1 MAAEFIRDW
10 QQPRPAVG
18 REGTGI
24 PATQSALSGWL
35 NAYRAENERNR
46 KQAKEENSDAA
57 FSATPLGNLINKSLD
72 AQEKQDKTITLAR
85 EARKQA
91 RGAVDEAMASLRLLP
106 FYLRDPLIRHLSFL
120 RKKQEADRQKGK
132 KSWQAERYARGTL
145 RKIFGRLDR
154 TDSRWLTPGYRS
166 IAGRERLDDLLYLPQ
181 LNKHQIQTLATMTA
195 AMFSSTFE
203 KLCDGFGATDGELTM
218 DVTLKAYQMLA
229 RMALHL
235 HAMPP
240 HYDALTT
247 DKDRRNEPDTELL
260 PGAILRLTCAEWWK
274 RKLWLLRCEWREEQ
288 LRAACLV
295 SRKTSPYLSQDAL
308 SEFRAQ
314 REKTRDFL
322 KSFMLENEDGF
333 TIDLETV
340 YYAGVSN
347 PVHRKAEMM
356 ATMKGLELLAEAR
369 GDKAVFLTVTCP
381 SKYHATTEN
390 GHPNPKWNGATMR
403 DSSDYLVNTF
413 FAAVR
418 KKLNRDG
425 LRWYG
430 IRTVE
435 PHHDGTVHWHMMV
448 FAHPEEIDSIVAI
461 TRDIAIQEDRHE
473 LGDDITPR
481 FKAEYVDGSKG
492 TPTSYIATYIGKN
505 LDSRAVDGIDP
516 KTGKPRVDH
525 ETGKSMAESV
535 ERAIG
540 WARLHRVRQFQ
551 FFGIPSRQVWRELR
565 RLASQMARNPEGP
578 QQLKD
583 DAMDAVLAAADAGC
597 FATYIEKQ
605 GGVLVPRKDYLIRTA
620 YDLADELNDYGEQ
633 SVQIYGIW
641 SPLIGESSRVCT
653 HPDNWKLVRRK
664 PEAEDSARENG
675 FDLQGAPAA
684 PWTRGNNCP
693 RVQETD
699 NNGTEQP
706 EERPAPWPQLPDG
719 VDVDEWM
726 RSLKRHERRALMRSL
741 RDKQAKNSS
750 DEMQNW
756 TQSRKQP
763 QPLPDNHELLA
774 KEWRESA
781 ESLGLH
787 IGEQQMQHLLRGGS
801 LYVDGSIIAPQ
812 GFEIVR
818 KPDTRPDSRIT
829 QLWQRLS
836 RNHGVSSTEI
846 RHNPVASYLAQL
858 GESDPEA
865 AARLASTLQQD
876 QNTMK
881 TPVTVLSDMLRAIR
895 DAEHAQRI
903 SETTE
908 RARRKAD
915 LLRGG
920 LTSGNKKQTE
930 TGFTNPVNEQKTRHK
945 T

>member
-1 MAAEFIRDW
+1 MTTEYIRDW
-10 QQPRPAVG
+10 QQPRHAVG

-24 PATQSALSGWL
+24 PAPESALSSWL
-35 NAYRAENERNR
+35 DAYQAENERR
-46 KQAKEENSDAA
+46 QEKADAA

-72 AQEKQDKTITLAR
+72 AQEKQDKTITLAGD
-85 EARKQA
+85 ARRQA

-106 FYLRDPLIRHLSFL
+106 SYLRDPLIRHLSFL
-120 RKKQEADRQKGK
+120 RKKQEVDRRKGK

-145 RKIFGRLDR
+145 RKIFERLDR
-154 TDSRWLTPGYRS
+154 TDGHWLTPGYRS
-166 IAGRERLDDLLYLPQ
+166 LAGRERLDDLLSLPQ

-247 DKDRRNEPDTELL
+247 DKGRRNEPDTELL

-369 GDKAVFLTVTCP
+369 GDRAVFLTVTTP

-403 DSSDYLVNTF
+403 DSSDYLVNSF

-448 FAHPEEIDSIVAI
+448 FAHPEEIDTIVSH

-578 QQLKD
+578 QRLKD

-597 FATYIEKQ
+597 FASYIEKQ
-605 GGVLVPRKDYLIRTA
+605 GGVLVPRQDYLIRTA

-675 FDLQGAPAA
+675 FDLQGGPAA

-693 RVQETD
+693 RVQETG

-719 VDVDEWM
+719 VEVNEWM

-763 QPLPDNHELLA
+763 RPLPDNHELLA

-829 QLWQRLS
+829 QLWQHLS

-846 RHNPVASYLAQL
+846 RHNPVASYLEQL
-858 GESDPEA
+858 GASDPEA

-920 LTSGNKKQTE
+920 LTSRNKKQTE
-930 TGFTNPVNEQKTRHK
+930 TGFTNPVNEQKTRRDI
-945 T
+945 

>member
-1 MAAEFIRDW
+1 MSEFTWDW
-10 QQPRPAVG
+10 NEPRQA
-18 REGTGI
+18 I
-24 PATQSALSGWL
+24 DPATF
-35 NAYRAENERNR
+35 
-46 KQAKEENSDAA
+46 AKYQPTPE
-57 FSATPLGNLINKSLD
+57 TPLQQAIRYYQEADLK
-72 AQEKQDKTITLAR
+72 AQEVR
-85 EARKQA
+85 EAEEEAFFVQSGIGKKLMVALYKGERREKVTQSIIRKRLEAEPDSVA
-91 RGAVDEAMASLRLLP
+91 RAFDTLKALP
-106 FYLRDPLIRHLSFL
+106 VYLREPLSRRLSFL
-120 RKKQEADRQKGK
+120 RKKQESDRQKGK
-132 KSWQAERYARGTL
+132 KSRPAEGYARGTL
-145 RKIFGRLDR
+145 RKIFERLNR
-154 TDSRWLTPGYRS
+154 IDSRWLTPGYRS
-166 IAGRERLDDLLYLPQ
+166 LAGRERLDDLLYLPQ
-181 LNKHQIQTLATMTA
+181 LNKHQIQMLSTMTA

-203 KLCDGFGATDGELTM
+203 TLCDGFGARDGELTM
-218 DVTLKAYQMLA
+218 EVALKAYQMLA

-235 HAMPP
+235 HVMPP

-247 DKDRRNEPDTELL
+247 DKGRRNDPDTELL

-274 RKLWLLRCEWREEQ
+274 RKLWLLRREWREEQ

-356 ATMKGLELLAEAR
+356 ATMKGAELIAESR
-369 GDKAVFLTVTCP
+369 GDIAVFLTVTCP

-448 FAHPEEIDSIVAI
+448 FAHPEEIDTIVSH
-461 TRDIAIQEDRHE
+461 TRDIAIREDRYE

-505 LDSRAVDGIDP
+505 LDSSAVDGIDP

-525 ETGKSMAESV
+525 ESGKSMAESV

-578 QQLKD
+578 QRLKD

-675 FDLQGAPAA
+675 LDLQGGPAA

-693 RVQETD
+693 PDQNLTIND
-699 NNGTEQP
+699 PP
-706 EERPAPWPQLPDG
+706 ERQPDG
-719 VDVDEWM
+719 RREQRLTLPEGDLGEWL
-726 RSLKRHERRALMRSL
+726 RSLTPTE
-741 RDKQAKNSS
+741 
-750 DEMQNW
+750 
-756 TQSRKQP
+756 RKQLTRQLKNP
-763 QPLPDNHELLA
+763 PPDTETVKNGGISASAGGVRVSVALTAEPHITAQITRELDALGVQLH
-774 KEWRESA
+774 ESA
-781 ESLGLH
+781 VVSVRHGARVRLA
-787 IGEQQMQHLLRGGS
+787 
-801 LYVDGSIIAPQ
+801 DGRTAYWNDSTRRIDITPAQNTEAPQ
-812 GFEIVR
+812 
-818 KPDTRPDSRIT
+818 
-829 QLWQRLS
+829 
-836 RNHGVSSTEI
+836 
-846 RHNPVASYLAQL
+846 
-858 GESDPEA
+858 
-865 AARLASTLQQD
+865 
-876 QNTMK
+876 
-881 TPVTVLSDMLRAIR
+881 
-895 DAEHAQRI
+895 
-903 SETTE
+903 
-908 RARRKAD
+908 
-915 LLRGG
+915 
-920 LTSGNKKQTE
+920 
-930 TGFTNPVNEQKTRHK
+930 
-945 T
+945 

>member
-1 MAAEFIRDW
+1 MTAEYIRDW
-10 QQPRPAVG
+10 QQPRHAVG

-24 PATQSALSGWL
+24 PVPESALSSWL
-35 NAYRAENERNR
+35 DAYRAENERR
-46 KQAKEENSDAA
+46 QEMADAA

-72 AQEKQDKTITLAR
+72 AQEKQDKTITLAGD
-85 EARKQA
+85 ARKQA

-106 FYLRDPLIRHLSFL
+106 SYLRDPLIRHLSFL
-120 RKKQEADRQKGK
+120 RKKQEADRRKGK

-145 RKIFGRLDR
+145 RKIFERLDR
-154 TDSRWLTPGYRS
+154 TDHRWLTPGYRS
-166 IAGRERLDDLLYLPQ
+166 LAGRERLDDLLYLPQ
-181 LNKHQIQTLATMTA
+181 LNQYQIQTLATMTA

-240 HYDALTT
+240 HYEALNKS
-247 DKDRRNEPDTELL
+247 DPDTELL

-369 GDKAVFLTVTCP
+369 GDRAVFLTVTCP

-448 FAHPEEIDSIVAI
+448 FAHPEEIDTIVSH

-505 LDSRAVDGIDP
+505 LDSHAVDGIDP

-578 QQLKD
+578 QRLKD

-597 FATYIEKQ
+597 FASYIEKQ

-675 FDLQGAPAA
+675 FDLQGGPAA

-706 EERPAPWPQLPDG
+706 EERPAPWPQLPEG
-719 VDVDEWM
+719 VDVNEWM

-801 LYVDGSIIAPQ
+801 LYVGGSIITPQ
-812 GFEIVR
+812 GFEIVH

-846 RHNPVASYLAQL
+846 RHNPVASYLEQL
-858 GESDPEA
+858 EASDPEA

-903 SETTE
+903 NETTKH
-908 RARRKAD
+908 ARKKIS
-915 LLRGG
+915 LLHR
-920 LTSGNKKQTE
+920 
-930 TGFTNPVNEQKTRHK
+930 TR
-945 T
+945 

>member
-1 MAAEFIRDW
+1 MTAEYIRDW
-10 QQPRPAVG
+10 QQPRHAVG

-24 PATQSALSGWL
+24 PAPESALSSWL
-35 NAYRAENERNR
+35 DAYRAENEHR
-46 KQAKEENSDAA
+46 QEMADAA

-72 AQEKQDKTITLAR
+72 AQEKQDKTITLAGD
-85 EARKQA
+85 ARKQA

-106 FYLRDPLIRHLSFL
+106 SYLRDPLIRHLSFL

-132 KSWQAERYARGTL
+132 NARQAERYARGTL
-145 RKIFGRLDR
+145 RKIFVRLER
-154 TDSRWLTPGYRS
+154 TDHRWLTPGYRS
-166 IAGRERLDDLLYLPQ
+166 LAGRERLDDLLYLPQ
-181 LNKHQIQTLATMTA
+181 LNKHQIKTLATMTA

-369 GDKAVFLTVTCP
+369 SDRAVFLTVTCP

-435 PHHDGTVHWHMMV
+435 PHHDGT
-448 FAHPEEIDSIVAI
+448 
-461 TRDIAIQEDRHE
+461 
-473 LGDDITPR
+473 
-481 FKAEYVDGSKG
+481 
-492 TPTSYIATYIGKN
+492 
-505 LDSRAVDGIDP
+505 
-516 KTGKPRVDH
+516 
-525 ETGKSMAESV
+525 
-535 ERAIG
+535 
-540 WARLHRVRQFQ
+540 
-551 FFGIPSRQVWRELR
+551 
-565 RLASQMARNPEGP
+565 
-578 QQLKD
+578 
-583 DAMDAVLAAADAGC
+583 
-597 FATYIEKQ
+597 
-605 GGVLVPRKDYLIRTA
+605 
-620 YDLADELNDYGEQ
+620 
-633 SVQIYGIW
+633 
-641 SPLIGESSRVCT
+641 
-653 HPDNWKLVRRK
+653 
-664 PEAEDSARENG
+664 
-675 FDLQGAPAA
+675 
-684 PWTRGNNCP
+684 
-693 RVQETD
+693 
-699 NNGTEQP
+699 
-706 EERPAPWPQLPDG
+706 
-719 VDVDEWM
+719 
-726 RSLKRHERRALMRSL
+726 
-741 RDKQAKNSS
+741 
-750 DEMQNW
+750 
-756 TQSRKQP
+756 
-763 QPLPDNHELLA
+763 
-774 KEWRESA
+774 
-781 ESLGLH
+781 
-787 IGEQQMQHLLRGGS
+787 
-801 LYVDGSIIAPQ
+801 
-812 GFEIVR
+812 
-818 KPDTRPDSRIT
+818 
-829 QLWQRLS
+829 
-836 RNHGVSSTEI
+836 
-846 RHNPVASYLAQL
+846 
-858 GESDPEA
+858 
-865 AARLASTLQQD
+865 
-876 QNTMK
+876 
-881 TPVTVLSDMLRAIR
+881 
-895 DAEHAQRI
+895 
-903 SETTE
+903 
-908 RARRKAD
+908 
-915 LLRGG
+915 
-920 LTSGNKKQTE
+920 
-930 TGFTNPVNEQKTRHK
+930 
-945 T
+945 

>member
-1 MAAEFIRDW
+1 MTAEYIRDW
-10 QQPRPAVG
+10 QQPRHAVG

-24 PATQSALSGWL
+24 PAPESALSSWL
-35 NAYRAENERNR
+35 DAYRAENERR
-46 KQAKEENSDAA
+46 QEMADAA

-72 AQEKQDKTITLAR
+72 AQEKQDKTITLAGD
-85 EARKQA
+85 ARKQA

-106 FYLRDPLIRHLSFL
+106 SYLRDPLIRHLSFL

-132 KSWQAERYARGTL
+132 NARQAERYARGTL
-145 RKIFGRLDR
+145 RKIFERLER
-154 TDSRWLTPGYRS
+154 TDHRWLTSGYRS
-166 IAGRERLDDLLYLPQ
+166 LAGRERLDDLLYLPQ

-247 DKDRRNEPDTELL
+247 DKDRRHEPDTELL

-418 KKLNRDG
+418 KKLNRDD

-448 FAHPEEIDSIVAI
+448 FAHPEEIDTIVSH

-473 LGDDITPR
+473 LGNDITPR
-481 FKAEYVDGSKG
+481 FKVEYVDGSKG

-516 KTGKPRVDH
+516 KTDKPRVDH

-551 FFGIPSRQVWRELR
+551 FFGIPPPSG
-565 RLASQMARNPEGP
+565 MA
-578 QQLKD
+578 
-583 DAMDAVLAAADAGC
+583 
-597 FATYIEKQ
+597 
-605 GGVLVPRKDYLIRTA
+605 
-620 YDLADELNDYGEQ
+620 
-633 SVQIYGIW
+633 
-641 SPLIGESSRVCT
+641 
-653 HPDNWKLVRRK
+653 
-664 PEAEDSARENG
+664 
-675 FDLQGAPAA
+675 
-684 PWTRGNNCP
+684 
-693 RVQETD
+693 
-699 NNGTEQP
+699 
-706 EERPAPWPQLPDG
+706 
-719 VDVDEWM
+719 
-726 RSLKRHERRALMRSL
+726 
-741 RDKQAKNSS
+741 
-750 DEMQNW
+750 
-756 TQSRKQP
+756 
-763 QPLPDNHELLA
+763 
-774 KEWRESA
+774 
-781 ESLGLH
+781 
-787 IGEQQMQHLLRGGS
+787 
-801 LYVDGSIIAPQ
+801 
-812 GFEIVR
+812 
-818 KPDTRPDSRIT
+818 
-829 QLWQRLS
+829 
-836 RNHGVSSTEI
+836 
-846 RHNPVASYLAQL
+846 
-858 GESDPEA
+858 
-865 AARLASTLQQD
+865 
-876 QNTMK
+876 
-881 TPVTVLSDMLRAIR
+881 
-895 DAEHAQRI
+895 
-903 SETTE
+903 
-908 RARRKAD
+908 
-915 LLRGG
+915 
-920 LTSGNKKQTE
+920 
-930 TGFTNPVNEQKTRHK
+930 
-945 T
+945 

>member
-1 MAAEFIRDW
+1 MSEFAW
-10 QQPRPAVG
+10 SWNEPRPA
-18 REGTGI
+18 I
-24 PATQSALSGWL
+24 DPARFTERRQETETDLQ
-35 NAYRAENERNR
+35 RAIRYYLEADKRAQEE
-46 KQAKEENSDAA
+46 QEAKEEA
-57 FSATPLGNLINKSLD
+57 FF
-72 AQEKQDKTITLAR
+72 AQSSMGKKL
-85 EARKQA
+85 
-91 RGAVDEAMASLRLLP
+91 MASLEEAGQREKLAQSIISKRRATEQDPVARAFATLKALP
-106 FYLRDPLIRHLSFL
+106 VYLREPLSRHLSFL

-145 RKIFGRLDR
+145 RKIFERLDR
-154 TDSRWLTPGYRS
+154 TDGRWLTPGYRS
-166 IAGRERLDDLLYLPQ
+166 LAGRERLDDLLYLPQ

-203 KLCDGFGATDGELTM
+203 TLCDGFGARDGELTM
-218 DVTLKAYQMLA
+218 DVMLKAYRMLA
-229 RMALHL
+229 RIALRL
-235 HAMPP
+235 HIMPP
-240 HYDALTT
+240 HYEALN
-247 DKDRRNEPDTELL
+247 KSEPDTELL
-260 PGAILRLTCAEWWK
+260 PGAILRLTCADWWK

-322 KSFMLENEDGF
+322 KSFELENEDGF

-473 LGDDITPR
+473 LGNDITPR
-481 FKAEYVDGSKG
+481 FKVEYVDGSKG

-516 KTGKPRVDH
+516 KTGQPRVDH

-578 QQLKD
+578 QRLKD

-675 FDLQGAPAA
+675 FDLQGGPAA

-719 VDVDEWM
+719 IEVNEWM

-858 GESDPEA
+858 GASDPEA
-865 AARLASTLQQD
+865 VARLASTLQQD

-930 TGFTNPVNEQKTRHK
+930 TGFTNPANEQKTRRDI
-945 T
+945 

>member
-1 MAAEFIRDW
+1 
-10 QQPRPAVG
+10 
-18 REGTGI
+18 
-24 PATQSALSGWL
+24 
-35 NAYRAENERNR
+35 
-46 KQAKEENSDAA
+46 
-57 FSATPLGNLINKSLD
+57 
-72 AQEKQDKTITLAR
+72 
-85 EARKQA
+85 
-91 RGAVDEAMASLRLLP
+91 
-106 FYLRDPLIRHLSFL
+106 
-120 RKKQEADRQKGK
+120 
-132 KSWQAERYARGTL
+132 
-145 RKIFGRLDR
+145 
-154 TDSRWLTPGYRS
+154 
-166 IAGRERLDDLLYLPQ
+166 
-181 LNKHQIQTLATMTA
+181 
-195 AMFSSTFE
+195 
-203 KLCDGFGATDGELTM
+203 
-218 DVTLKAYQMLA
+218 
-229 RMALHL
+229 
-235 HAMPP
+235 
-240 HYDALTT
+240 
-247 DKDRRNEPDTELL
+247 
-260 PGAILRLTCAEWWK
+260 
-274 RKLWLLRCEWREEQ
+274 WLLRCEWREEQ

-369 GDKAVFLTVTCP
+369 GDRAVFLTVTCP

-448 FAHPEEIDSIVAI
+448 FAHPDEIETIVSHVC
-461 TRDIAIQEDRHE
+461 DIAIQEDRHE

-578 QQLKD
+578 QRLKD

-664 PEAEDSARENG
+664 PEPEDNAHENG
-675 FDLQGAPAA
+675 FDLQGGPAA

-693 RVQETD
+693 RVQETG
-699 NNGTEQP
+699 NSGTEQS

-741 RDKQAKNSS
+741 RDKQAKNNS

-763 QPLPDNHELLA
+763 RPLPDNHELLA

-787 IGEQQMQHLLRGGS
+787 IGEQQMLHLLRGGS

-812 GFEIVR
+812 GYEIVC

-836 RNHGVSSTEI
+836 RNHSVNSTEI
-846 RHNPVASYLAQL
+846 RHNPVSSYLKQL
-858 GESDPEA
+858 GASDPEA
-865 AARLASTLQQD
+865 AARLASTIQQD

-903 SETTE
+903 NETTE
-908 RARRKAD
+908 RARHKAG
-915 LLRGG
+915 LLQGK
-920 LTSGNKKQTE
+920 GNSEKK
-930 TGFTNPVNEQKTRHK
+930 K
-945 T
+945 

>member
-1 MAAEFIRDW
+1 
-10 QQPRPAVG
+10 
-18 REGTGI
+18 
-24 PATQSALSGWL
+24 
-35 NAYRAENERNR
+35 
-46 KQAKEENSDAA
+46 
-57 FSATPLGNLINKSLD
+57 
-72 AQEKQDKTITLAR
+72 
-85 EARKQA
+85 
-91 RGAVDEAMASLRLLP
+91 
-106 FYLRDPLIRHLSFL
+106 
-120 RKKQEADRQKGK
+120 
-132 KSWQAERYARGTL
+132 
-145 RKIFGRLDR
+145 
-154 TDSRWLTPGYRS
+154 
-166 IAGRERLDDLLYLPQ
+166 
-181 LNKHQIQTLATMTA
+181 

-235 HAMPP
+235 HIMPP

-448 FAHPEEIDSIVAI
+448 FAHPDEIETIVSH

-578 QQLKD
+578 QRLKD

-675 FDLQGAPAA
+675 FDLQGGPAA

-719 VDVDEWM
+719 VEVNEWM

-763 QPLPDNHELLA
+763 RPLPDNHELLA

-787 IGEQQMQHLLRGGS
+787 IGEQQMLHLLRGGS

-846 RHNPVASYLAQL
+846 RHNPVASYLEQL
-858 GESDPEA
+858 GASDPEA

-895 DAEHAQRI
+895 DAEHARRI

-920 LTSGNKKQTE
+920 LTSENKKQTE
-930 TGFTNPVNEQKTRHK
+930 TGLTNPVNEQKTRRVI
-945 T
+945 

>member
-1 MAAEFIRDW
+1 MTAEYIRDW
-10 QQPRPAVG
+10 QQPRHAVG

-24 PATQSALSGWL
+24 PVPESALSSWL
-35 NAYRAENERNR
+35 DAYRAENERR
-46 KQAKEENSDAA
+46 QEMADAA

-72 AQEKQDKTITLAR
+72 AQEKQDKTITLAGD
-85 EARKQA
+85 ARKQA

-106 FYLRDPLIRHLSFL
+106 SYLRDPLIRHLSFL
-120 RKKQEADRQKGK
+120 RKKQEADRRKGK

-145 RKIFGRLDR
+145 RKIFERLDR
-154 TDSRWLTPGYRS
+154 TDHRWLTPGYRS
-166 IAGRERLDDLLYLPQ
+166 LAGRERLDDLLYLPQ
-181 LNKHQIQTLATMTA
+181 LNQYQIQTLATMTA

-240 HYDALTT
+240 HYEALNKS
-247 DKDRRNEPDTELL
+247 DPDTELL

-369 GDKAVFLTVTCP
+369 GDRAVFLTVTCP

-448 FAHPEEIDSIVAI
+448 FAHPEEIDTIVSH

-505 LDSRAVDGIDP
+505 LDSHAVDGIDP

-578 QQLKD
+578 QRLKD

-597 FATYIEKQ
+597 FASYIEKQ

-675 FDLQGAPAA
+675 FDLQGGPAA

-706 EERPAPWPQLPDG
+706 EERPAPWPQLPEG
-719 VDVDEWM
+719 VDVNEWM

-801 LYVDGSIIAPQ
+801 LYVGGSIITPQ

-846 RHNPVASYLAQL
+846 RHNPVASYLEQL
-858 GESDPEA
+858 EASDPEA

-903 SETTE
+903 NETTKH
-908 RARRKAD
+908 ARKKIS
-915 LLRGG
+915 LLHR
-920 LTSGNKKQTE
+920 
-930 TGFTNPVNEQKTRHK
+930 TR
-945 T
+945 

>member
-1 MAAEFIRDW
+1 MTAEYIRDW
-10 QQPRPAVG
+10 QQPRHAVG

-24 PATQSALSGWL
+24 PVPESALSSWL
-35 NAYRAENERNR
+35 DAYRAENERR
-46 KQAKEENSDAA
+46 QEMADAA

-72 AQEKQDKTITLAR
+72 AQEKQDKTITLAGD
-85 EARKQA
+85 ARKQA

-106 FYLRDPLIRHLSFL
+106 SYLRDPLIRHLSFL
-120 RKKQEADRQKGK
+120 RKKQEADRRKGK

-145 RKIFGRLDR
+145 RKIFERLDR
-154 TDSRWLTPGYRS
+154 TDHRWLTPGYRS
-166 IAGRERLDDLLYLPQ
+166 LAGRERLDDLLYLPQ
-181 LNKHQIQTLATMTA
+181 LNQYQIQTLATMTA

-240 HYDALTT
+240 HYEALNKS
-247 DKDRRNEPDTELL
+247 DPDTELL

-369 GDKAVFLTVTCP
+369 GDRAVFLTVTCP

-448 FAHPEEIDSIVAI
+448 FAHPEEIDTIVSH

-505 LDSRAVDGIDP
+505 LDSHAVDGIDP

-578 QQLKD
+578 QRLKD

-597 FATYIEKQ
+597 FASYIEKQ

-675 FDLQGAPAA
+675 FDLQGGPAA

-706 EERPAPWPQLPDG
+706 EERPAPWPQLPEG
-719 VDVDEWM
+719 VDVNEWM

-801 LYVDGSIIAPQ
+801 LYVGGSIITPQ
-812 GFEIVR
+812 GFEILR
-818 KPDTRPDSRIT
+818 NPDTRPDSRIT

-846 RHNPVASYLAQL
+846 RHNPVASYLEQL
-858 GESDPEA
+858 EASDPEA

-903 SETTE
+903 NETTKH
-908 RARRKAD
+908 ARKKIS
-915 LLRGG
+915 LLHR
-920 LTSGNKKQTE
+920 
-930 TGFTNPVNEQKTRHK
+930 TR
-945 T
+945 

>member
-1 MAAEFIRDW
+1 MTAEYIRDW
-10 QQPRPAVG
+10 QQPRHAVG

-24 PATQSALSGWL
+24 PAPESALSSWL
-35 NAYRAENERNR
+35 DAYRAENERR
-46 KQAKEENSDAA
+46 QEMADAA

-72 AQEKQDKTITLAR
+72 AQEKQDKTITLAGD
-85 EARKQA
+85 ARKQA
-91 RGAVDEAMASLRLLP
+91 RGAVDETMTSLRLLP
-106 FYLRDPLIRHLSFL
+106 SYLRDPLIRHLSFL
-120 RKKQEADRQKGK
+120 RKKQESDRQKGK
-132 KSWQAERYARGTL
+132 KNQQAERYARGTL
-145 RKIFGRLDR
+145 RKIFERLDR
-154 TDSRWLTPGYRS
+154 TDHRWLTPGYRAL
-166 IAGRERLDDLLYLPQ
+166 AGRERLDDLLYLPQ

-203 KLCDGFGATDGELTM
+203 KLCDGFAATDGELTM

-448 FAHPEEIDSIVAI
+448 FAHPEEIDTIVSH

-505 LDSRAVDGIDP
+505 LDSRA
-516 KTGKPRVDH
+516 
-525 ETGKSMAESV
+525 
-535 ERAIG
+535 IG

-578 QQLKD
+578 QRLKD

-633 SVQIYGIW
+633 CVQIYGIW

-664 PEAEDSARENG
+664 PEAEDSTRENG
-675 FDLQGAPAA
+675 FDLQGGPAA

-693 RVQETD
+693 RAQETD

-706 EERPAPWPQLPDG
+706 EERPTPWPQIPDG
-719 VDVDEWM
+719 VDVNEWM

-787 IGEQQMQHLLRGGS
+787 IGEQQMLHLLRGGS

-846 RHNPVASYLAQL
+846 RHNPVASYLEQL
-858 GESDPEA
+858 GASDPEA

-908 RARRKAD
+908 RAHRKAD

-920 LTSGNKKQTE
+920 LTRGNKKQTE
-930 TGFTNPVNEQKTRHK
+930 TGSTNPVNEQKTRREI
-945 T
+945 

>member
-1 MAAEFIRDW
+1 MTTEYIRDW
-10 QQPRPAVG
+10 QQPRHAVG

-24 PATQSALSGWL
+24 PAPESALSSWL
-35 NAYRAENERNR
+35 DAYRVENERR
-46 KQAKEENSDAA
+46 QEMADAA
-57 FSATPLGNLINKSLD
+57 FSATPLDNLINKSLD
-72 AQEKQDKTITLAR
+72 AQEKQDKTITLAGD
-85 EARKQA
+85 ARKQA

-106 FYLRDPLIRHLSFL
+106 SYLRDPLIRHLSFL

-132 KSWQAERYARGTL
+132 KSWQAERYARGNL
-145 RKIFGRLDR
+145 RKIFERLER
-154 TDSRWLTPGYRS
+154 TDHRWLTQGYRS
-166 IAGRERLDDLLYLPQ
+166 LAGRERLDDLLYLPQ

-240 HYDALTT
+240 HYEALNKS
-247 DKDRRNEPDTELL
+247 DPDTELL

-369 GDKAVFLTVTCP
+369 GDRAVFLTVTCP

-448 FAHPEEIDSIVAI
+448 FAHPDKIETIVSHVC
-461 TRDIAIQEDRHE
+461 DIAIQEDRHE

-578 QQLKD
+578 QRLKD

-664 PEAEDSARENG
+664 PEPEDNAHENG
-675 FDLQGAPAA
+675 FDLQGGPAA

-693 RVQETD
+693 SVQETD

-719 VDVDEWM
+719 VDVNEWM

-763 QPLPDNHELLA
+763 RPLPDNHELLA

-812 GFEIVR
+812 RFEIVR

-836 RNHGVSSTEI
+836 RNHGVNSTEI
-846 RHNPVASYLAQL
+846 RHNPVSSYLKQL
-858 GESDPEA
+858 GASDPEA
-865 AARLASTLQQD
+865 AARLASTIQQD

-903 SETTE
+903 NETTE
-908 RARRKAD
+908 RARHKAS
-915 LLRGG
+915 LLQDK
-920 LTSGNKKQTE
+920 GNSEKK
-930 TGFTNPVNEQKTRHK
+930 K
-945 T
+945 